1 MRYRKIPC
9 KTMIILF
16 LLVVAAFDAAAAE
29 LPITSPFGWRVHPIT
44 GAWRFH
50 TGIDLGYD
58 YGTPIPAMFDGIVLA
73 AGDFGDG
80 YGNQVVLYHPAYDTY
95 TRYAHMQSISVA
107 VLRAARGDPRFRRL
121 NWQRDRTASALGV
134 HRPRSGWRLHLYRS
148 HRVMAIN
155 EEVKP

>member
-1 MRYRKIPC
+1 MRYQKIPC

-16 LLVVAAFDAAAAE
+16 LLVVAALDAAAAE

-73 AGDFGDG
+73 AGDFNDG

-107 VLRAARGDPRFRRL
+107 VDTFVPQGTILGFVGSTGNATGPHLHLEYIVRAADGGYTYTDPIVL
-121 NWQRDRTASALGV
+121 WQQQ
-134 HRPRSGWRLHLYRS
+134 
-148 HRVMAIN
+148 
-155 EEVKP
+155 

>member
-16 LLVVAAFDAAAAE
+16 LLVVAALDAAAAE

-73 AGDFGDG
+73 AGDFDDG

-95 TRYAHMQSISVA
+95 TRYAHMQSASCFIITTSF
-107 VLRAARGDPRFRRL
+107 LTDL
-121 NWQRDRTASALGV
+121 TATA
-134 HRPRSGWRLHLYRS
+134 
-148 HRVMAIN
+148 
-155 EEVKP
+155 

>member
-16 LLVVAAFDAAAAE
+16 LLVVAAAEVEAAE
-29 LPITSPFGWRVHPIT
+29 LPVTSPFGWRVHPIT

-73 AGDFGDG
+73 AGDFDDG
-80 YGNQVVLYHPAYDTY
+80 YGNQVVLYHLAYDTY
-95 TRYAHMQSISVA
+95 TCYAHMQSISVA
-107 VLRAARGDPRFRRL
+107 VDTFVPQGAILGFVGSTGNATGPHLHLEYIVRAADGGYTYTDPIVL
-121 NWQRDRTASALGV
+121 WQ
-134 HRPRSGWRLHLYRS
+134 
-148 HRVMAIN
+148 
-155 EEVKP
+155 

>member
-1 MRYRKIPC
+1 MHYRKIPC
-9 KTMIILF
+9 KATIVLF
-16 LLVVAAFDAAAAE
+16 LLAVPALDAAAAE

-80 YGNQVVLYHPAYDTY
+80 YGNQVVLYHPAYRCTNRS
-95 TRYAHMQSISVA
+95 TQHAGRFGVQRSVSSS
-107 VLRAARGDPRFRRL
+107 RRL
-121 NWQRDRTASALGV
+121 AETT
-134 HRPRSGWRLHLYRS
+134 
-148 HRVMAIN
+148 
-155 EEVKP
+155 

>member
-16 LLVVAAFDAAAAE
+16 LFAVAALDAAAAE

-73 AGDFGDG
+73 AGDFDDG
-80 YGNQVVLYHPAYDTY
+80 YGNQVVLYHLAYDTY
-95 TRYAHMQSISVA
+95 TCYAHMQSISVA
-107 VLRAARGDPRFRRL
+107 VDTFVPQGAILGFVGSTGNATGPHLHLEYIVRAADGGYTYTDPIVL
-121 NWQRDRTASALGV
+121 WQ
-134 HRPRSGWRLHLYRS
+134 
-148 HRVMAIN
+148 
-155 EEVKP
+155 

>member
-1 MRYRKIPC
+1 MHYRKIPC
-9 KTMIILF
+9 KATIVLF
-16 LLVVAAFDAAAAE
+16 LLVVAAANAAAAE
-29 LPITSPFGWRVHPIT
+29 LPVTSPFGWRVHPIT

-73 AGDFGDG
+73 AGDFDDG

-107 VLRAARGDPRFRRL
+107 VDAFVPQGAILGFVGSTGNATGPHLHLEYIVRAADGGYTYTDPIVL
-121 NWQRDRTASALGV
+121 WQ
-134 HRPRSGWRLHLYRS
+134 
-148 HRVMAIN
+148 
-155 EEVKP
+155 

>member
-1 MRYRKIPC
+1 MQDDDHTLPVRCRCSRCRSSGASHY
-9 KTMIILF
+9 
-16 LLVVAAFDAAAAE
+16 VAFRLAR
-29 LPITSPFGWRVHPIT
+29 PSHH

-107 VLRAARGDPRFRRL
+107 VDTFVPQGAILGFVGSTGNATGPHLHWEYIVRAADGGYTYTDPIVL
-121 NWQRDRTASALGV
+121 WQ
-134 HRPRSGWRLHLYRS
+134 
-148 HRVMAIN
+148 
-155 EEVKP
+155 